1 MARNVPLGIVGIIL
15 LSGSLLFLW
24 FVILSGVTTHTPLDK
39 IYFLRAD
46 TSGITGARPI
56 TQWTYF
62 FFCGPGNRDCGPPRP
77 APAFGKAWDG
87 HAANVPGALIGSH
100 GGNTTSFH
108 YYYTWRFGWVFFL
121 LTLFFSTL
129 AWFASFLACCGRL
142 GAAIASFIALIALG
156 FMTLGTSL
164 MTYVIRSHI
173 LFPRSFFAH
182 NITVPSLY
190 RLEIG
195 SMTPGVVQTLAPT
208 PSASSGLPGPA
219 CSSQAYSSASVSGTR
234 RRATVAAAGAA
245 SAASAAAA
253 PTTAVESRTT
263 TLRGAASD
271 LPAVVPLPP
280 PHLLLPKKKQRW

>member
-1 MARNVPLGIVGIIL
+1 VPAYYHNGKKYVQDEPCGYVPQSPCILYPSHLTYSNEHVTTNTTTFSDVPLGIVGIIL
-15 LSGSLLFLW
+15 LSASLLFLW
-24 FVILSGVTTHTPLDK
+24 FVILAGVTTHTPLDK

-62 FFCGPGNRDCGPPRP
+62 FFCGPGNNDCGPPRP

-87 HAANVPGALIGSH
+87 RAANVPGALIGSH

-164 MTYVIRSHI
+164 MTAVFVQARNRFHDAGRGANVGAYAFGFIWASWACLFLASI
-173 LFPRSFFAH
+173 LFCLGIRNKEKGYSGRSWRRKRS
-182 NITVPSLY
+182 V
-190 RLEIG
+190 R
-195 SMTPGVVQTLAPT
+195 
-208 PSASSGLPGPA
+208 SSRSYDGRRVKDD
-219 CSSQAYSSASVSGTR
+219 YS
-234 RRATVAAAGAA
+234 
-245 SAASAAAA
+245 
-253 PTTAVESRTT
+253 
-263 TLRGAASD
+263 
-271 LPAVVPLPP
+271 
-280 PHLLLPKKKQRW
+280 